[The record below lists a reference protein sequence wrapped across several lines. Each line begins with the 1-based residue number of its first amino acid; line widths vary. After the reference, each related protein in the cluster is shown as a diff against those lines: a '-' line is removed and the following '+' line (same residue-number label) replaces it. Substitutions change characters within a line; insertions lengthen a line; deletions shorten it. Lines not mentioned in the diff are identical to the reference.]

1 MLTITSNNRDKLH
14 KIRMTMLMT
23 AIPVEI
29 LEITGIILLAV
40 MNIWWP
46 LALYIV
52 LAIPYS
58 VWLSKYYFG
67 HVAYMCPHCNRVFTP
82 KFSEALWAAHTLT
95 KRKLTCPDC
104 GKKEWCTEVAKEEA

>member
-1 MLTITSNNRDKLH
+1 MLTITSSNRDKLH

-23 AIPVEI
+23 AIPVGI

-52 LAIPYS
+52 LAIPYA

-82 KFSEALWAAHTLT
+82 KFSETLWAAHTLT
-95 KRKLTCPDC
+95 QRKLTCPDC
-104 GKKEWCTEVAKEEA
+104 GKKEWCTAVAKEEA